1 MFLQADSI
9 ARYLEGPC
17 LRIDELQRWRVRCWC
32 WNPCLV
38 DAERGLL
45 VVFRRADVQIEYY
58 DEERYNHSNVDE
70 LSEDT
75 SSHYLV
81 KDIILSI
88 NYL

>member
-1 MFLQADSI
+1 
-9 ARYLEGPC
+9 
-17 LRIDELQRWRVRCWC
+17 
-32 WNPCLV
+32 LV